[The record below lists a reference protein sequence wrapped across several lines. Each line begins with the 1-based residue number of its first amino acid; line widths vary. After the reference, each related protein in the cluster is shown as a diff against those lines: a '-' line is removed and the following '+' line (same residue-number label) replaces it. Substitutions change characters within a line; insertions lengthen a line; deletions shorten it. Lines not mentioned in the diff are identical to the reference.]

1 MNNRVNFYCVGRK
14 SGGTGV
20 LVPLQTDV
28 PRNVDCTWPLYFF
41 GSSCDALRFY
51 NAVYCRAAA
60 TTSLDDNRA
69 QQRQKRA
76 RLKRETRLK
85 QQRAVATPTV
95 CVHARRDQCT
105 CYDTWKKDVLGDQV
119 RSVKWFKRRRRH
131 QGELH
136 YAAFT
141 WQPPEASTVVTYLL
155 TYKVSWDK
163 LRPHDK
169 TVVLRHQEKTMEQL

>member
-1 MNNRVNFYCVGRK
+1 MNNRVNFYCVGRE

-28 PRNVDCTWPLYFF
+28 PRNVDCAWPLYFF
-41 GSSCDALRFY
+41 SSSCDALRFY
-51 NAVYCRAAA
+51 NAVYCRTAA
-60 TTSLDDNRA
+60 TSLDDNRA

-76 RLKRETRLK
+76 RLKRETVLK
-85 QQRAVATPTV
+85 RQRAVATPTV

-105 CYDTWKKDVLGDQV
+105 CYDTWKKDVLDDRV
-119 RSVKWFKRRRRH
+119 CNVKWFKQRRRH
-131 QGELH
+131 QGGLH

-141 WQPPEASTVVTYLL
+141 WQPPEASTVVTHLL

-163 LRPHDK
+163 LQPHDK